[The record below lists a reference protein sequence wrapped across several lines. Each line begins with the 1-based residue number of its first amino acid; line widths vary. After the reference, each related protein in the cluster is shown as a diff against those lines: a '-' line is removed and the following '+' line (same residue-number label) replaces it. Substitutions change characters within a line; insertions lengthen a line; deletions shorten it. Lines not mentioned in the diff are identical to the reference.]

1 MAILWAASVV
11 GKGTSVAIELK
22 ILAWSCVLL
31 LVHIF
36 AAGHF
41 KTKQYGS
48 KWNMGARDETLPP
61 LEPVAG
67 RLARAQANFLETYP
81 IAIVALLG
89 VVLAERTSDLTAIG
103 GWMWLGARIV
113 YLPLYAFGV
122 PVIRTLVYMVGL
134 IGLVLVLQ
142 ALIAG

>member
-1 MAILWAASVV
+1 MAV
-11 GKGTSVAIELK
+11 ELK

-36 AAGHF
+36 AAASF

-67 RLARAQANFLETYP
+67 RLVRAQANFLETYP
-81 IAIVALLG
+81 IAIVTLLG
-89 VVLAERTSDLTAIG
+89 VRDCGADERMDRDWRLGMARGADRLPAALCCRRAGGADAGPCGWAGGPDIG
-103 GWMWLGARIV
+103 VSGA
-113 YLPLYAFGV
+113 YFGL
-122 PVIRTLVYMVGL
+122 RF
-134 IGLVLVLQ
+134 
-142 ALIAG
+142 

>member
-41 KTKQYGS
+41 KTKQYGP

>member
-1 MAILWAASVV
+1 MAV
-11 GKGTSVAIELK
+11 ELK

-36 AAGHF
+36 AAASF

-67 RLARAQANFLETYP
+67 RLVRAQANFLETYP
-81 IAIVALLG
+81 IAIVTLLG
-89 VVLAERTSDLTAIG
+89 VVIAGRTSEWTAIG
-103 GWMWLGARIV
+103 GWLWLAARTV
-113 YLPLYAFGV
+113 YLPLYAAGV
-122 PVIRTLVYMVGL
+122 PVVRTLVHAVGLVGL
-134 IGLVLVLQ
+134 ILVFQ
-142 ALIAG
+142 ALISG